1 MRLGWWSRLKFE
13 PRRRRMAI
21 NHRSLSGHLRT
32 LIHPVTRTF
41 ERRLRPDNR
50 PSCADHL
57 SHVVG
62 HTCHSRSLGSSLFPM
77 TASEQGDQA
86 LNVP

>member
-1 MRLGWWSRLKFE
+1 LASRQMMRLGWWSRPKFE

-41 ERRLRPDNR
+41 ERRLRD
-50 PSCADHL
+50 L
-57 SHVVG
+57 
-62 HTCHSRSLGSSLFPM
+62 
-77 TASEQGDQA
+77 
-86 LNVP
+86 